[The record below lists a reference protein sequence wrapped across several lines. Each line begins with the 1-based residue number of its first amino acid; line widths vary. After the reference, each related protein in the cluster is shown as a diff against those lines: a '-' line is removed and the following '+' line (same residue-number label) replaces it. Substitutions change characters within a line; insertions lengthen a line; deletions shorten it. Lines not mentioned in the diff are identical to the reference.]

1 MQINLAEMYGSLWSW
16 LLVVVYGKYFLKA
29 VKQVYDTSQT
39 EQDKVYYFQK
49 NVFRGLISEGNEF
62 GVLRV
67 RSSTSLKLC
76 YKRNF
81 H

>member
-1 MQINLAEMYGSLWSW
+1 MI
-16 LLVVVYGKYFLKA
+16 LL
-29 VKQVYDTSQT
+29 KQN
-39 EQDKVYYFQK
+39 KIKFIIQK
-49 NVFRGLISEGNEF
+49 NVFRGLISEGIEF